1 MAADPTAESAIG
13 VPDAGSRAG
22 PDGPTDLSAGSW
34 REAVKGAAL
43 KFRDDK
49 ATDWAAALTY
59 YGVLSLF
66 PAVIV
71 LFSLLGVLGSYPAT
85 SDALLDIVAD
95 LGPSSAVDTL
105 RTPIEDVT
113 RSSGTAGA
121 LLGIGTITA
130 IWAASGYLGAFAR
143 ASNVIFEV
151 EESRPFVKMRPQQIA
166 MTVLLLLL
174 VALLALAL
182 VLTGPVARAVGD
194 TIGLGSTAVSVW
206 DIAKWPVMLILVT
219 VALALLFYWAPDDP
233 NKRFRWISPGSAL
246 AVVLVVVAS
255 ALFGVYVET
264 FGSYSATYGSLAGI
278 VVFLLWLW
286 IANNALLL
294 GQELNAGL
302 DRQRRREAGPPA
314 AGITDR

>member
-1 MAADPTAESAIG
+1 MAAAPTAESAIG
-13 VPDAGSRAG
+13 VPDPGTADG
-22 PDGPTDLSAGSW
+22 PDGPTDLSGESW
-34 REAVKGAAL
+34 RQVVKGAAL

-71 LFSLLGVLGSYPAT
+71 LFSLLGIIGTYPQT

-95 LGPSSAVDTL
+95 LGPDSAVDTL
-105 RTPIEDVT
+105 RSPIEDVT

-121 LLGIGTITA
+121 LLGIGTLTA

-143 ASNVIFEV
+143 ASNAIFDV
-151 EESRPFVKMRPQQIA
+151 EEERPFWRMRPQQVA
-166 MTVLLLLL
+166 MTVLLLAL
-174 VALLALAL
+174 VALLSLAL

-194 TIGLGSTAVSVW
+194 TIGLGSTAVSAF
-206 DIAKWPVMLILVT
+206 DIAKWPVMLVLVA
-219 VALALLFYWAPDDP
+219 VALALLFYWAPDQP
-233 NKRFRWISPGSAL
+233 GKRFRWISPGSIL
-246 AVVLVVVAS
+246 AVVVLVAAS
-255 ALFGVYVET
+255 ALFGVYVST

-294 GQELNAGL
+294 GQELNAAL
-302 DRQRRREAGPPA
+302 ERARKRETGPVK
-314 AGITDR
+314 

>member
-1 MAADPTAESAIG
+1 MVPSASSG
-13 VPDAGSRAG
+13 RPGSGRATSRG
-22 PDGPTDLSAGSW
+22 ADLSTASW
-34 REAVKGAAL
+34 RDALKGAVL

-71 LFSLLGVLGSYPAT
+71 LFALLGVLGSYPET
-85 SDALLDIVAD
+85 SNALLDIVSD
-95 LGPSSAVDTL
+95 LGPDSAVDTL
-105 RTPIEDVT
+105 RAPIEDVT
-113 RSSGTAGA
+113 QSSGTAGA

-143 ASNVIFEV
+143 ASNTIFEV
-151 EESRPFVKMRPQQIA
+151 EEDRPFWKMRPQQVG
-166 MTVLLLLL
+166 MTVVLL
-174 VALLALAL
+174 VLAAILALAL
-182 VLTGPVARAVGD
+182 VLTGPVAEAVGN
-194 TIGLGSTAVSVW
+194 TIGLGSTAVAVW
-206 DIAKWPVMLILVT
+206 DVAKWPVMLVLVA
-219 VALALLFYWAPDDP
+219 VVLALLFYWAPDDP
-233 NKRFRWISPGSAL
+233 DKRFRWISPGSVL
-246 AVVLVVVAS
+246 AVLLIVVAS

-286 IANNALLL
+286 IANIALLL

-302 DRQRRREAGPPA
+302 DRARKRE
-314 AGITDR
+314 TSTVN

>member
-1 MAADPTAESAIG
+1 MPADPTAESAIG
-13 VPDAGSRAG
+13 APDTGDERG
-22 PDGPTDLSAGSW
+22 PDGPTDLSGGSW
-34 REAVKGAAL
+34 WEAVKGAAL
-43 KFRDDK
+43 EFRDDK

-71 LFSLLGVLGSYPAT
+71 LFSLFGVVGSYPQT
-85 SDALLDIVAD
+85 SNALLDIVAE

-105 RTPIEDVT
+105 RAPIEDVT

-143 ASNVIFEV
+143 ASNAIFDV
-151 EESRPFVKMRPQQIA
+151 EESRPFVKMRPQQIG
-166 MTVLLLLL
+166 MTVLLLVL
-174 VALLALAL
+174 VAILTLAL

-194 TIGLGSTAVSVW
+194 TIGLGSTALTAW
-206 DIAKWPVMLILVT
+206 DIAKWPVMLVLVA
-219 VALALLFYWAPDDP
+219 VVLALLFYWAPDDP
-233 NKRFRWISPGSAL
+233 GKRFRWISPGSVL

-255 ALFGVYVET
+255 ALFAVYVET

-278 VVFLLWLW
+278 VVFLLWFW

-302 DRQRRREAGPPA
+302 ERARRRETAGS
-314 AGITDR
+314 